1 MAEQSF
7 KDEFDTTV
15 TLTLDDNQEIE
26 CGLVAT
32 FTAGERDY
40 VALLPLE
47 GSEADN
53 GEVFIYRYSEGG
65 DGEPVLDNIESD
77 EEYELVADAFDEL
90 LDEEE
95 FNELMDED
103 E

>member
-7 KDEFDTTV
+7 RDEFDTTV

-32 FTAGERDY
+32 FSAGERDY

-53 GEVFIYRYSEGG
+53 GEVFIYRYSEGS

-90 LDEEE
+90 LDDEE